1 MIYFEPQTAV
11 GADDVDSVVL
21 GDGFS
26 MKFIAKVLPVALE
39 LETIPSLLA
48 KVRAIFD
55 LPVAPDGKADCKDC
69 ASLNKLMEIAA

>member
-1 MIYFEPQTAV
+1 
-11 GADDVDSVVL
+11 
-21 GDGFS
+21 

-55 LPVAPDGKADCKDC
+55 LPVAPDGRTDCKDC
-69 ASLNKLMEIAA
+69 VLLDKLVEIIAT